1 MLSLRI
7 ALRYLFAP
15 KSHRAVNVIS
25 IISMAG
31 VAVATMAIV
40 VVLSVFNGFSD
51 LAGAHLSKIDPDI
64 KVAPISGKVMT
75 NADSLR
81 RLVAE
86 QQGVESAMLS
96 LTERGLLVA
105 GERQKPVV
113 FKGVEGN
120 LVEDILSMDRL
131 LIDGAFEDGSS
142 IPGRVYGAQI
152 CVGLAME
159 LGLRPSMYR
168 AAELYVPKRTGRINP
183 ANPAASYVMAPLAV
197 TAVFRVDQPEY
208 DSDFMLVPLDKVRDM
223 LEYDSNT
230 AGAIE
235 IRLAEG
241 IDADRTAAKLQKL
254 LGSDVQVLT
263 RHEQQAETFR
273 MISVEKWITFLMLV
287 FILIIASFNIIS
299 TLSLLVIEKRDN
311 MTTLRALGAPQVF
324 VRRVFIWEGWLIT
337 VVGGIAGTMMGI
349 ALSLAQQYFGF
360 IKLNADPSTLST
372 NVYPVRLEW
381 ADVAIVLLAVVLTGL
396 VISQIAGFFT
406 RKIK

>member
-142 IPGRVYGAQI
+142 IPGRVYGTQI

-324 VRRVFIWEGWLIT
+324 VRRVFIWEGWVIT

-396 VISQIAGFFT
+396 VISQIAGLFT